1 MKQVNLKVYQ
11 PMSTSL
17 DNPEFGNR
25 QTSYFY
31 NGLIAETT
39 NFKLIS
45 SGDIEVKND
54 EQFEVDH
61 EVITARHQNK
71 FIKDNSFKIISK
83 ENDNEIFLVK
93 NRYREVLLI
102 LIENELYYNQ

>member
-11 PMSTSL
+11 PMLNSME
-17 DNPEFGNR
+17 NPEFGNR

-31 NGLIAETT
+31 NGLIAETN

-45 SGDIEVKND
+45 VGDIEVKNGD
-54 EQFEVDH
+54 KFEVDS
-61 EVITARHQNK
+61 EVITARHDGK
-71 FIKDNSFKIISK
+71 FIKDNSFKIICK
-83 ENDNEIFLVK
+83 ENNNEIFLVR

-102 LIENELYYNQ
+102 LIETELAYN